1 MTRGIHAAAAGMRA
15 QMRRQEVHANNLA
28 NAGTVGYR
36 RADLTVGESAFARAL
51 DEHAMLPAAETTEI
65 DAAPGPV
72 HETGDPFDLALAGR
86 GLFTLQTPRGLRYT
100 RDGRF
105 HVDADGRLLSLS
117 GHHVMGRDGPIV
129 LPGPEFLV
137 TEAGQVFSEGQL
149 VDRLFIA
156 DLGDGDGLRRDAD
169 GLLAA
174 ALGPRMLDE
183 PRVMQGYVEEA
194 NVSVIHEMTHMMT
207 GFRAYEASA
216 AALRHADE
224 TLGTLIQSTSA

>member
-15 QMRRQEVHANNLA
+15 QMRRQDVHANNLA

-36 RADLTVGESAFARAL
+36 RSDLTIGQSAFARAL
-51 DEHAMLPAAETTEI
+51 DESAALPGADTTAI
-65 DAAPGPV
+65 DVTPGPV
-72 HETGDPFDLALAGR
+72 HETGEPFDLALGDR
-86 GLFTLQTPRGLRYT
+86 GLFTLQTPRGLRYS

-105 HVDADGRLLSLS
+105 QVDAGGRLLSIS
-117 GHHVMGRDGPIV
+117 GHQVMGRDGPIV

-137 TEAGQVFSEGQL
+137 TEAGQVFSEGQF

-156 DLGDGDGLRRDAD
+156 DLGRSDGLRRDAD

-174 ALGPRMLDE
+174 DLGPRMLDD
-183 PRVMQGYVEEA
+183 PQVMQGYVEEA
-194 NVSVIHEMTHMMT
+194 NVSVIREMTHMMT

-224 TLGTLIQSTSA
+224 TLGTLIESTSL